1 MKEPE
6 NPYSAPAEL
15 EKPEKK
21 FDIVAFLLYWIFAVP
36 MALLGPFIVL
46 IFFVLLWYISRR

>member
-1 MKEPE
+1 MEEPE